1 MSSAYLKIHHTA
13 GNNANNNDDGTVTTS
28 IEGGNVMIINVDRSN
43 KMNGFTPYMFDEIS
57 KAFRVLESDPNL
69 FVGVLCFEGKHTSA
83 GLDMPKF
90 FGPSASTNSS
100 NNSNENDEDRVDA
113 FSINRR
119 CKKPVVM
126 AVQGVTFTIAIE
138 MMLGVDI
145 VIAADDCRFRQLE
158 PKRGLAVFGGAHV
171 RYVQRAG
178 WGNAMYHLL
187 RADEF
192 NAQRA
197 LQLGFVQEVVP
208 VGKQVTRAIEIAKE
222 ICQCAPIAVQEIKR
236 AAFVYLQEGEKA
248 ALAEIPKMRAN
259 TLNTEDAKEGMAS
272 FIERRDPIF
281 KGK

>member
-1 MSSAYLKIHHTA
+1 
-13 GNNANNNDDGTVTTS
+13 
-28 IEGGNVMIINVDRSN
+28 
-43 KMNGFTPYMFDEIS
+43 
-57 KAFRVLESDPNL
+57 
-69 FVGVLCFEGKHTSA
+69 
-83 GLDMPKF
+83 
-90 FGPSASTNSS
+90 
-100 NNSNENDEDRVDA
+100 
-113 FSINRR
+113 
-119 CKKPVVM
+119 
-126 AVQGVTFTIAIE
+126 

-178 WGNAMYHLL
+178 WGNATYHLL

-197 LQLGFVQEVVP
+197 LQLWFVQEVVP
-208 VGKQVTRAIEIAKE
+208 VGEQVTRAIEIAKE

-248 ALAEIPKMRAN
+248 ALAEIPNMRAN